1 MASLP
6 SVTVTSVRTPT
17 ITWRC
22 PTCHRHEVFTCSERF
37 RTNTNGKLAD
47 IWLIYRCRRCEAT
60 KNITVVERTPVRKLP
75 HDLLEAAEGNDAVI
89 ARRLARNVELLR
101 RAGASV
107 HEGDAWTIVPAD
119 EAPAGGDCRHVR
131 LVFPEPLLLRL
142 DAVVATA
149 TRRPRRL
156 VRSAIRVPEGST
168 RVDSLRLWSTTE
180 VQLDWRAAPP
190 PGSGQGQSR
199 AGFQVARIPS
209 GLCDQIHTCW
219 S

>member
-22 PTCHRHEVFTCSERF
+22 PTCHRPEVFTCSERF

-47 IWLIYRCRRCEAT
+47 IWLIYRCRRCDAT
-60 KNITVVERTPVRKLP
+60 KNITVVERTPVRRLP
-75 HDLLEAAEGNDAVI
+75 RALLEATEDNDAVV

-107 HEGDAWTIVPAD
+107 EEGDAWTIAPVD
-119 EAPAGGDCRHVR
+119 EAPAGGDWRHVR
-131 LVFPEPLLLRL
+131 IVFPEPLLLRL

-149 TRRPRRL
+149 THRPRRL
-156 VRSAIRVPEGST
+156 VRSAMRLSERSV
-168 RVDSLRLWSTTE
+168 RVDALRLWSTTE
-180 VQLDWRAAPP
+180 VKLDWHAAPP
-190 PGSGQGQSR
+190 FGSLPTPTS
-199 AGFQVARIPS
+199 
-209 GLCDQIHTCW
+209 
-219 S
+219 